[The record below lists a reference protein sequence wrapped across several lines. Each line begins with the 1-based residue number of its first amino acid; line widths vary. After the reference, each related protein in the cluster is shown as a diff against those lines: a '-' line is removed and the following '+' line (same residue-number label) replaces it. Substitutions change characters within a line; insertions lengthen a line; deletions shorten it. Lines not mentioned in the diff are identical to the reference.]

1 MVKEWGMSEKAGLR
15 TVENEGSALVTVND
29 LSPQTV
35 ELLDSEIKSILQ
47 VIKTYIYLRNV
58 YLNCT

>member
-15 TVENEGSALVTVND
+15 TVDNEGSALVTVND

-35 ELLDSEIKSILQ
+35 ELLDSEIKTILQ
-47 VIKTYIYLRNV
+47 VIRTLTYI
-58 YLNCT
+58 

>member
-47 VIKTYIYLRNV
+47 VIKIWTFI
-58 YLNCT
+58 